1 VKIDSIQI
9 NNLRNHKRTELDF
22 NEGVNLLIGLNGAGK
37 TTVLEG
43 ISICGFSKSFLPVSD
58 SSLISQDEEFYNV
71 SLVAENDIEINYKI
85 NVRFIP
91 GMRKIINSSLGENL
105 LAKDIIGEIPLV
117 ILSPDFKNIT
127 FGSPQDRREFIDR
140 LLSQASKIYLEE
152 AINYKRALRQ
162 RNNLLSNA
170 KLDRQFDYSLLDP
183 WTEILLKS
191 GSELIIRR
199 LKFISDFVPVFRDIY
214 GMITEA
220 DEVVNLEYSSNG
232 IDKEILNNFSVQKDV
247 YDYLNISSKKLLK
260 NEIKRGVTL
269 FGPQKDDLRITINDG
284 IAKEY
289 ASQGQHKSL
298 LISLKFAEYNFLKNK
313 KNETPI
319 ILLDDIFS
327 ELDKE
332 RTKKVFDMIINN
344 QCQTFITSTEET
356 EMKKLL
362 KNYDKCKFFEVD
374 KGKIKQ

>member
-1 VKIDSIQI
+1 
-9 NNLRNHKRTELDF
+9 
-22 NEGVNLLIGLNGAGK
+22 
-37 TTVLEG
+37 
-43 ISICGFSKSFLPVSD
+43 
-58 SSLISQDEEFYNV
+58 
-71 SLVAENDIEINYKI
+71 
-85 NVRFIP
+85 
-91 GMRKIINSSLGENL
+91 
-105 LAKDIIGEIPLV
+105 
-117 ILSPDFKNIT
+117 
-127 FGSPQDRREFIDR
+127 
-140 LLSQASKIYLEE
+140 
-152 AINYKRALRQ
+152 
-162 RNNLLSNA
+162 
-170 KLDRQFDYSLLDP
+170 
-183 WTEILLKS
+183 
-191 GSELIIRR
+191 
-199 LKFISDFVPVFRDIY
+199 
-214 GMITEA
+214 MITEA